1 MMCRIQIRRLLCMW
15 VLVAIIVS
23 VPAAADTQ
31 VVSDADLQK
40 EIVAASQ
47 LRQQNLE
54 TVKGFVTSERA
65 QKAIKSARLDVEQ
78 VKNAVSMLDDKE
90 LAQLAS
96 RAEKAQAD
104 FAAGRLSDHDLVL
117 IILGI
122 VALIVIIVLVRVL

>member
-1 MMCRIQIRRLLCMW
+1 MCRSQLRRLLCMC
-15 VLVAIIVS
+15 VFVAIMSTMPI
-23 VPAAADTQ
+23 AADTH

-40 EIVAASQ
+40 EIVSASQ
-47 LRQQNLE
+47 LRQHNLQ

-65 QKAIKSARLDVEQ
+65 QKALKSARIDVEQ
-78 VKNAVSMLDDKE
+78 VKNAVSMLDDEE

-96 RAEKAQAD
+96 RAEKAQVD